1 MLYANK
7 KKIKKV
13 HGNVVTL
20 ERKKYFILL
29 IFLIFGY
36 IEKVEVKRKKKYFI
50 NQVAKTSYVL
60 IHA

>member
-36 IEKVEVKRKKKYFI
+36 IEKVEVKRKKIYI
-50 NQVAKTSYVL
+50 LL
-60 IHA
+60 IK